1 MPSANELS
9 GLGRAYPHNSGTPAT
24 GAGGAQRQPEGQE
37 HNQEQ
42 QGGGTGGNGP
52 AQALQ
57 Q

>member
-52 AQALQ
+52 AQPLQ